1 MDSRCYLL
9 ARRLVV
15 HSSIGTYKE
24 RSDSDLIVWSS
35 VLGCDR
41 NDIRSTTLCNAEGL
55 SHSTFYKFR
64 VREVCSGN
72 IGGRPVSSKFS
83 IESPEIN
90 TTVAGP
96 SPPLQ
101 VVSGKAAD
109 FTNDNDYNYEHVK
122 DGYVRSN
129 VTLGVQ
135 WSRAN
140 NPFTCKASSEF
151 YQFEAQYHR
160 SGDKNMIG
168 KVNSIQ
174 WNLIWDSIDNSAHS
188 TANSGQH
195 ENLKNFC
202 RGISTCESLHLARLN
217 VESHAVESV
226 FRDCHKEMDKTDDM
240 LTTYCWIEVFEN
252 ENTFMNRLW
261 DVVSVNVPGK
271 FIILKKVEKLPSLHL
286 KTVTSAIAY
295 SRRSI

>member
-1 MDSRCYLL
+1 LRNRTWKSEAGTPTNIFGGGSYGNETYRDSMTLQWT
-9 ARRLVV
+9 ADA
-15 HSSIGTYKE
+15 TYTCKE
-24 RSDSDLIVWSS
+24 AGSTFFNWNVQKRRSDSDLIVWSS

-41 NDIRSTTLCNAEGL
+41 NDIRSSTLCNAEGL

-64 VREVCSGN
+64 VREICSGN
-72 IGGRPVSSKFS
+72 VGGRLVSSKFS

-101 VVSGKAAD
+101 VVSGIAAD
-109 FTNDNDYNYEHVK
+109 FTDDNDYNYEHVK
-122 DGYVRSN
+122 NGYVRSN

-140 NPFTCKASSEF
+140 NPFTCKKASSEF

-160 SGDKNMIG
+160 PGDENMIG
-168 KVNSIQ
+168 EVNSIQ
-174 WNLIWDSIDNSAHS
+174 WDLIWDGIHNSAHS

-195 ENLKNFC
+195 EHLKHFC
-202 RGISTCESLHLARLN
+202 SGISSCESLHLARLN

-226 FRDCHKEMDKTDDM
+226 FR
-240 LTTYCWIEVFEN
+240 
-252 ENTFMNRLW
+252 
-261 DVVSVNVPGK
+261 
-271 FIILKKVEKLPSLHL
+271 
-286 KTVTSAIAY
+286 
-295 SRRSI
+295 